1 MLPSVRLPLYQI
13 FNRGRIGDP
22 PLLLRRDEHRTKK
35 GHRTK
40 RCRGRR
46 THRRTVSVPRLV
58 LFCFSERSLKSRA
71 AVGWLLGDRWDGGL
85 LDKEGRKGR
94 SEQQGARRQGGWS
107 SSRRFPSAGM
117 CEQGA
122 RDDDERGRFSRQR
135 TEIRHC
141 AVVLG
146 RHSMSAA
153 GVSDR
158 YFRRFLPAWL

>member
-1 MLPSVRLPLYQI
+1 MTRQCFGIIEGELGTHRCCFAGMSIAPRKDIGRKGIV
-13 FNRGRIGDP
+13 GGERIG
-22 PLLLRRDEHRTKK
+22 
-35 GHRTK
+35 GAS
-40 RCRGRR
+40 RCLAG
-46 THRRTVSVPRLV
+46 V
-58 LFCFSERSLKSRA
+58 FCFSERSLKSRA
-71 AVGWLLGDRWDGGL
+71 AVGWLLGDRCHGGL

-122 RDDDERGRFSRQR
+122 RDDDERGRFSRQG

-141 AVVLG
+141 VVVVG

-158 YFRRFLPAWL
+158 KN